1 MSQAAGAAERGVCE
15 QLSQVLRLLRRR
27 RMLLLTPLVVATGLA
42 CKHARL
48 LSSGFLSSTA
58 LNKLVLSTPPSQIL
72 SSLLILRKRW
82 WLNLSARRTSALPLR
97 LTA

>member
-1 MSQAAGAAERGVCE
+1 MSQAAGAVERGVCE

-48 LSSGFLSSTA
+48 LSSSFLSSTA
-58 LNKLVLSTPPSQIL
+58 
-72 SSLLILRKRW
+72 
-82 WLNLSARRTSALPLR
+82 
-97 LTA
+97 

>member
-1 MSQAAGAAERGVCE
+1 MMSQAPGAAERGVCE
-15 QLSQVLRLLRRR
+15 QLSHVLRLLRRR

-58 LNKLVLSTPPSQIL
+58 LNKLSTPPSQIL